1 MRFLLLLLV
10 TLEIHA
16 NNDTASRGLAN
27 NQPKLGVPEHPGLDV
42 KDPKSAYMEFQQ
54 TRTEMGSQTRGAVQE
69 TPAVRVARAFQ
80 DALVNSPSDL
90 INASLTI
97 MGDLYYLT
105 DSGTGNYNSKS
116 SQFINLTQD
125 GTMNYQ
131 NSSVDII
138 INFKTPIDIDV
149 GGAKGLNTK
158 TVKQFSGL
166 YTVYE
171 VTSSFRDNPICPKN
185 LLCIDVQSR
194 LNNGYP
200 I

>member
-1 MRFLLLLLV
+1 
-10 TLEIHA
+10 
-16 NNDTASRGLAN
+16 
-27 NQPKLGVPEHPGLDV
+27 
-42 KDPKSAYMEFQQ
+42 
-54 TRTEMGSQTRGAVQE
+54 
-69 TPAVRVARAFQ
+69 
-80 DALVNSPSDL
+80 
-90 INASLTI
+90 

-105 DSGTGNYNSKS
+105 DSGTGNYNAKS

-171 VTSSFRDNPICPKN
+171 VTSSFRDNQFVQELAVYRRANQDLTVDTNITAKLLEVKKAHQKKIDEASTSGDPEAFAHAQADADMNGRITGLERPAYDAYLKRAKAEYAEYEKAKQEYN
-185 LLCIDVQSR
+185 LTKLLQQQQSEYEKAAF
-194 LNNGYP
+194 GDGGT
-200 I
+200 